1 MPATIAR
8 SPHGSASGSAQ
19 RIFLSAFRG
28 ERASLSAALRT
39 MSSAG
44 DCHAPTRPLRYPQDA
59 GYQDLARLGQDM
71 YRAMGRYAVETS
83 SS

>member
-1 MPATIAR
+1 MPATVTH
-8 SPHGSASGSAQ
+8 SPYGSASGPAR
-19 RIFLSAFRG
+19 RILLSAFRG
-28 ERASLSAALRT
+28 ERTSLSAVLRT

-44 DCHAPTRPLRYPQDA
+44 DCHAPTRPLRYPRDA

-83 SS
+83 GA